1 MDNPTIR
8 ENVIAS
14 VESFYKLDQ
23 TVVGSSLMIS
33 IDTLW
38 AQEDES
44 GKTTGV
50 AFIEL
55 IVDDLEQKDLEKLY
69 HSVFCGI

>member
-1 MDNPTIR
+1 
-8 ENVIAS
+8 
-14 VESFYKLDQ
+14 
-23 TVVGSSLMIS
+23 MIS

-55 IVDDLEQKDLEKLY
+55 IVDDLEQRDLEKLY
-69 HSVFCGI
+69 QSVFCGI